1 MMRRA
6 EGTFSLDRLGGVAP
20 YDDRDRV
27 RSARAH
33 ISTAHADTLDYEF

>member
-27 RSARAH
+27 G
-33 ISTAHADTLDYEF
+33 TG